1 MACVV
6 LGVTGGIAAY
16 KSVEVARGLV
26 KRGIEVKTVMTE
38 HARSLVGPATFRA
51 VTGNPVATALFEEA
65 GAPIRH
71 ISLAREADLFIVAP
85 ATANTIAKMAHG
97 LADDLLSTTLLAAR
111 SPIIVAPAMNVDMYR
126 HPATQ
131 ENLRLLRERGVMVV
145 GPAEGPLACGEE
157 GEGRMAEPEDIVRA
171 ALEVLGRAE
180 VLRGRKVLVTA
191 GGTREPL
198 DPVRFITNRSTGKM
212 GYALAE
218 TAKEMGAEVVLISA
232 PTHLEPPPGV
242 EVVNVTTAEDMYGE
256 VMARAPLAD
265 AVVMAAAVAD
275 FTPAKFSGQK
285 IKKEGKDTLTL
296 ELRRTRDILEELGK
310 RKGRG
315 QVLVG
320 FAAETSG
327 LREKG
332 RDKLR
337 SKNLDMLVA
346 NDVSS
351 RHTGF
356 ASDYNRALLLFENGE
371 EKETD
376 VMPKRDLAALIWKE
390 VSRLLEQAAERA
402 SQG

>member
-1 MACVV
+1 
-6 LGVTGGIAAY
+6 
-16 KSVEVARGLV
+16 
-26 KRGIEVKTVMTE
+26 
-38 HARSLVGPATFRA
+38 
-51 VTGNPVATALFEEA
+51 
-65 GAPIRH
+65 
-71 ISLAREADLFIVAP
+71 
-85 ATANTIAKMAHG
+85 
-97 LADDLLSTTLLAAR
+97 
-111 SPIIVAPAMNVDMYR
+111 
-126 HPATQ
+126 
-131 ENLRLLRERGVMVV
+131 
-145 GPAEGPLACGEE
+145 
-157 GEGRMAEPEDIVRA
+157 MAEPEDIVRA

-371 EKETD
+371 ERETD